1 MLKGTSRYMFS
12 VAHLHLIVNHVPI
25 VGSIF
30 ILAMYIIA
38 LLFKNV
44 FLQKVSLWFLVVVA
58 LSTAVSYITGDGT
71 KRAVEGLSQASNAM
85 IDLHETYARYSLIV
99 MFVAGIVALG
109 GALWYSRKPTLPLY
123 LHISIMVILLISVVL
138 FAYVGLLG
146 GEIMHTEIRS

>member
-1 MLKGTSRYMFS
+1 MYSI
-12 VAHLHLIVNHVPI
+12 AHLHLIINHVPV

-44 FLQKVSLWFLVVVA
+44 FLQKVSLWFLVVIA
-58 LSTAVSYITGDGT
+58 LATAVAYVTGDKT
-71 KRAVEGLSQASNAM
+71 KDAVEGLSQASSTM
-85 IDLHETYARYSLIV
+85 IELHEQYARYSLIV

-109 GALWYSRKPTLPLY
+109 GALFYSRKPTIPLY
-123 LHISIMVILLISVVL
+123 VHISIIVILLISVVL
-138 FAYVGLLG
+138 FSYVGLFG